1 MISDERLDELRISG
15 ELVRVVR
22 DGLETNDIIGFVVA
36 WDPEQV
42 IIRRRNRRVVK
53 LDRRY
58 SYQLKKDPRV
68 SPIEEQE

>member
-36 WDPEQV
+36 WDPEQ
-42 IIRRRNRRVVK
+42 
-53 LDRRY
+53 
-58 SYQLKKDPRV
+58 
-68 SPIEEQE
+68 

>member
-1 MISDERLDELRISG
+1 MISDERLDELRLSG

-22 DGLETNDIIGFVVA
+22 DGLEANDIIGFVVA

-53 LDRRY
+53 LDRGY
-58 SYQLKKDPRV
+58 SYQLKKEPRV
-68 SPIEEQE
+68 SPIDEG